1 MGALTAGVLGPRLE
15 LNKFEA
21 RGWAKKVLGF
31 LTSYYEWASKYFSR
45 LLIFELSSQPHID
58 DWQCRD
64 HGKPSSTDLCTR
76 SLCHVC
82 LVGFAV
88 QFGTID
94 NGTRARGLV

>member
-1 MGALTAGVLGPRLE
+1 MLGPRLE

-58 DWQCRD
+58 
-64 HGKPSSTDLCTR
+64 LCTR